1 MHGRRTFLGVGLG
14 AGAAIAAPRL
24 AAAQNAP
31 GRRVLR
37 FVPQADLA
45 LLDPIHSVAFVTRNH
60 ALMVFDTLYG
70 WDADL
75 RAR

>member
-1 MHGRRTFLGVGLG
+1 MGCAMRRRDVLAMLGTAL
-14 AGAAIAAPRL
+14 AAPRL

-31 GRRVLR
+31 GRRLLR

-60 ALMVFDTLYG
+60 ALLVYDTLYG
-70 WDADL
+70 
-75 RAR
+75 